1 MMRLTVSLSLIVFA
15 LSTPAF
21 AQEVPE
27 PAWKGALGLSF
38 VSTGGNSD
46 TQTLGLD
53 FGIDRK
59 PEPWGVEIKAAA
71 IRAEDNSVT
80 TAERYNG
87 SVRGKRG
94 LGDRWEVFGGGF
106 GEQDKFSGYD
116 LRYGA
121 AAGGTYKALLGPTH
135 TLSFDAGLTWTK
147 EELVDLLT
155 DAGYVSQPSYDYV
168 GGIVGLKYAWQISDG
183 ASLSELLTYLPNF
196 DESGDWRAISETA
209 LQAAISSKL
218 ALKLGYLVRYDH
230 EPAQSGV
237 DFAGGPIYFDDT
249 DTTTTVSVVWSF

>member
-1 MMRLTVSLSLIVFA
+1 MRLTVCLSLIVFA
-15 LSTPAF
+15 LTTPAF

-53 FGIDRK
+53 FGLDRK
-59 PEPWGVEIKAAA
+59 PEPWGIEIKAAA

-87 SVRGKRG
+87 SVRGKRA
-94 LGDRWEVFGGGF
+94 LSDRWEVFVGAF

-121 AAGGTYKALLGPTH
+121 AAGGTYKALLGPKH
-135 TLSFDAGLTWTK
+135 TLSFDGGLTWTK
-147 EELVDLLT
+147 EEFVDLVD
-155 DAGYVSQPSYDYV
+155 AGGVEHPQPSADYL
-168 GGIVGLKYAWQISDG
+168 GGIAGLNYAWQFSDT
-183 ASLSELLTYLPNF
+183 ASLSERLVYLPNF
-196 DESGDWRAISETA
+196 DETSDWRAVSETA
-209 LQAAISSKL
+209 LQASISSKL
-218 ALKLGYLVRYDH
+218 ALKLGYLVRYDS
-230 EPAQSGV
+230 EPAVKEILGNEE
-237 DFAGGPIYFDDT
+237 ILFDDT
-249 DTTTTVSVVWSF
+249 DTTTTMSVVWSF